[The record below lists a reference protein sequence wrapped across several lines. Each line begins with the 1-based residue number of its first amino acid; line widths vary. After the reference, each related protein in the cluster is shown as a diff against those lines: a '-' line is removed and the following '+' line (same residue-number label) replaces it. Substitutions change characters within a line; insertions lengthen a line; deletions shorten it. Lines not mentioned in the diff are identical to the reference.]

1 MSDIGYIRVSSQ
13 YQNTERQLDEVKL
26 DKIFID
32 KTSGVDTQRPQLQA
46 MLEYVREGDVIH
58 VHSID
63 RLARNLKDLSLL
75 VDDLNAKGISI
86 HFHKEN
92 LTFTNNAEPMKKLMF
107 QLLGSFAEFERSLIR
122 ERQRE
127 GIAKAKQAGKYKG
140 RRKTIDSSVIIEAM
154 SKEGASYRKTAKA
167 LNISLSTV
175 QRVMKEYKHLNKI

>member
-1 MSDIGYIRVSSQ
+1 MSDVGYIRVSSE

-26 DKIFID
+26 DKIFTD

-46 MLEYVREGDVIH
+46 MLEYVREGDIIH

-63 RLARNLKDLSLL
+63 RLARNLKDLSQL
-75 VDDLNAKGISI
+75 VEDLNAKGISI

-92 LTFTNNAEPMKKLMF
+92 LLFNNNQDHMKTLMF
-107 QLLGSFAEFERSLIR
+107 HLLGSFAEFERSLIR

-140 RRKTIDSSVIIEAM
+140 RKKTINSSTIIETM

-175 QRVMKEYKHLNKI
+175 QRIMKEYKHLKL

>member
-1 MSDIGYIRVSSQ
+1 MSDIGYIRVSSE
-13 YQNTERQLDEVKL
+13 YQNTARQLDDVKL
-26 DKIFID
+26 DKVFTD

-46 MLEYVREGDVIH
+46 MLEYVREDDIIH

-63 RLARNLKDLSLL
+63 RLARNLKDLNEL
-75 VDDLNAKGISI
+75 VDNLNAKGISI

-92 LTFTNNAEPMKKLMF
+92 LIFKDDQDPIKKLMF
-107 QLLGSFAEFERSLIR
+107 QLLGSFSEFERSLIR

-140 RRKTIDSSVIIEAM
+140 RRKTINSEAIVEAM
-154 SKEGASYRKTAKA
+154 NKEGASYRKTAKA

-175 QRVMKEYKHLNKI
+175 QRVMKEYKHLTL

>member
-1 MSDIGYIRVSSQ
+1 MSDIGYIRVSSE

-26 DKIFID
+26 DKIFTD

-46 MLEYVREGDVIH
+46 MLEYVREGDIIH

-63 RLARNLKDLSLL
+63 RLARNLKDLSQL
-75 VDDLNAKGISI
+75 VDDLNIKGISI

-92 LTFTNNAEPMKKLMF
+92 LIFKNDQDPIKKLMF

-140 RRKTIDSSVIIEAM
+140 RKKTINSSTIIEAM

-175 QRVMKEYKHLNKI
+175 QRAMKEDKHLKN

>member
-1 MSDIGYIRVSSQ
+1 MSDIGYIRVSSE

-26 DKIFID
+26 DKVFTD

-63 RLARNLKDLSLL
+63 RLARNLKDLSQL

-86 HFHKEN
+86 YFHKEN
-92 LTFTNNAEPMKKLMF
+92 ITFKNDQDPIKKLMF

-140 RRKTIDSSVIIEAM
+140 RRKTIDSSIIIEAM
-154 SKEGASYRKTAKA
+154 SKEGASYRKTAKS

-175 QRVMKEYKHLNKI
+175 QRVMKEYKHLKL

>member
-1 MSDIGYIRVSSQ
+1 MSDIGYIRVSSE

-26 DKIFID
+26 DKTFTD
-32 KTSGVDTQRPQLQA
+32 KISGVDTQRPQLQA

-63 RLARNLKDLSLL
+63 RLARNLKDLSQL
-75 VDDLNAKGISI
+75 VEDLNARGVTI

-92 LTFTNNAEPMKKLMF
+92 LTFKNGQDPIKKLMF

-175 QRVMKEYKHLNKI
+175 QRVMKEYKHLKL